1 MRPVRIMERVFG
13 IHIVPKILNE
23 ITRITNGLFQGSKP
37 KFKPVSLRK
46 AAVRP
51 PPDTVET
58 SHKIFVSATPAVKA
72 SKPTIILKT
81 VTKFA
86 QVLPGTQHIAE
97 VHNLPI
103 LRFV

>member
-37 KFKPVSLRK
+37 KSKPVSLRK

-51 PPDTVET
+51 PPPPSDSVET
-58 SHKIFVSATPAVKA
+58 SHKSSF
-72 SKPTIILKT
+72 
-81 VTKFA
+81 
-86 QVLPGTQHIAE
+86 QQHQ
-97 VHNLPI
+97 P
-103 LRFV
+103 